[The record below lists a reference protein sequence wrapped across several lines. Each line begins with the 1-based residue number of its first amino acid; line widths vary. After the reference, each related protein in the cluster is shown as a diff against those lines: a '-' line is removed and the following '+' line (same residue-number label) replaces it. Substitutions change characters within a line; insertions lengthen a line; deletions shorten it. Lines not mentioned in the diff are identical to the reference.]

1 MESITVTIPA
11 QEWNRHKYGSKFG
24 CYLAKALK
32 EVLENTE
39 IEVNDTL
46 DKDGICKGTLEVSI
60 DHYSE
65 VFIDQQRYITT
76 EPYNRLLVESAFE
89 AGNDIKVTLKKL

>member
-11 QEWNRHKYGSKFG
+11 QKWDRDKYRSKFG

-32 EVLENTE
+32 EVLENAE
-39 IEVNDTL
+39 IEVNDTF
-46 DKDGICKGTLEVSI
+46 DKDGICKWTLEDSI

-65 VFIDQQRYITT
+65 ALIDQQRYITT
-76 EPYNRLLVESAFE
+76 EPYNSEIVKAAFK